1 MRYQIRKAAVIG
13 GGTMGGGIAAL
24 LSGIG
29 IPTLILDIV
38 PNKLTPAETAAG
50 LTLQDKEVRNRIV
63 EAGWKSV
70 AKAKPPS
77 VLSQESV
84 KLISLGNLDDDF
96 DKLADADWIIE
107 AVIEK
112 LDIKQSLFARI
123 EAVRKPTAIIS
134 SNTSGLPIQA
144 MAEGRGKEFQEH
156 FLGTH
161 FFNPPRW
168 LKLLEIIPH
177 PNTLPEVLQFM
188 IAFGEDV
195 LGKGVVVCKDT
206 PNFIGNRLASIGGT
220 QALAHALDHDYTVE
234 EVDSLTGELIG
245 HPNTATFRLNDLIG
259 LDVVHHVMSNLYDL
273 VPKDES
279 REVLKH
285 PGASKLLATMLERK
299 WLGNKTEVGFSKKVV
314 SEKGEREF
322 WVLNLKTLEHE
333 PPTKPRFKLV
343 GEGRKIE
350 SLPER
355 LRWLMDRAFDAEA
368 PEEDRRLARYLW
380 ATTAYS
386 LAYASRRIPEIAD
399 DFTSVDNAVRWGFM
413 HEIGPFEI
421 WDALGVAQTV
431 ERMQADGLTVAPW
444 VKEMLTAGCPAF
456 YQQQDGRTVGA
467 YSRTKKAYVP
477 LAADP
482 RKLKLDVIKSRP
494 GAVLKDNM
502 SASLVDMGDRVGLV
516 EFHSKANSLDQDI
529 FDMLVTALDEAEA
542 GRFDALVIGNEGKH
556 FCAGANV
563 FVMWMA
569 SQQGDFDQVDAM
581 IRAMQSVLL
590 RMRYFPK
597 PIVAAPFGMVLGGG
611 AEVSMACSRRVAAA
625 ETFIGLVETGSVGV
639 IPAGTGTKEMLRRVV
654 NPVMRIPGADPISV
668 MQKVFEQIATAKV
681 ATGAQEAFEF
691 GFFGPGDR
699 IVMNRDHLLAEAKR
713 SALAL
718 VAEGYRPPAPE
729 MIYAAGRDVLAAL
742 RAAIWGLEQAG
753 WATKHDAVVAGKLAW
768 LMCGGDLTE
777 PTWVPEQYML
787 DLERKVF
794 IELCHEPKTLERM
807 AYLLQHNRP
816 LRN

>member
-24 LSGIG
+24 LAGIG
-29 IPTLILDIV
+29 IPTLVLDIV
-38 PNKLTPAETAAG
+38 PDKLNAAETAAG
-50 LTLQDKEVRNRIV
+50 LTLKDKEVRNRIV
-63 EAGWKSV
+63 ENGWKAVVKS
-70 AKAKPPS
+70 KPPS
-77 VLSQESV
+77 ILSQESL
-84 KLISLGNLDDDF
+84 KLITLGNLEDDF

-107 AVIEK
+107 VVIEK
-112 LDIKQSLFARI
+112 LEIKKSIFARV
-123 EAVRKPTAIIS
+123 EAVRKPTTIVS
-134 SNTSGLPIQA
+134 SNTSGLLIQA
-144 MAEGRGKEFQEH
+144 MAEGRSQEFQQH

-168 LKLLEIIPH
+168 LKLLELIPH
-177 PNTLPEVLQFM
+177 PNTLPEVMQFM
-188 IAFGEDV
+188 TAFGEDV
-195 LGKGVVVCKDT
+195 LGKGVVHCKDT
-206 PNFIGNRLASIGGT
+206 PNFIGNRVATITGA
-220 QALAHALDHDYTVE
+220 QALAYALDHDYTME

-259 LDVVHHVMSNLYDL
+259 MDVVYHVGTNLYDL

-279 REVLKH
+279 REILKH
-285 PGASKLLATMLERK
+285 PGFTKVVGTMLEHK
-299 WLGNKTEVGFSKKVV
+299 WLGNKTDVGFSKKVIND
-314 SEKGEREF
+314 KGEREF

-333 PPTKPRFKLV
+333 PPKKPRFKLV

-380 ATTAYS
+380 ATTAYT
-386 LAYASRRIPEIAD
+386 LAYASRRIPEI
-399 DFTSVDNAVRWGFM
+399 VDEFSSIDRAFRWGFM
-413 HEIGPFEI
+413 HELGPFEI
-421 WDALGVAQTV
+421 WDALGVAKTV
-431 ERMQADGLTVAPW
+431 ERMEADGLVVAPW
-444 VKEMLTAGCPAF
+444 VKEMLAAGCATF
-456 YQQQDGRTVGA
+456 YQPKDGRTFGVYDRG
-467 YSRTKKAYVP
+467 KKAYVP
-477 LAADP
+477 LPQDR
-482 RKLKLDVIKSRP
+482 RKMKLAEVRSRPNAVIKE
-494 GAVLKDNM
+494 NT
-502 SASLVDMGDRVGLV
+502 SASLLDIGDRVGLV

-529 FDMLVTALDEAEA
+529 FDMVVTAMDETEE

-563 FVMWMA
+563 FVIWMA
-569 SQQGDFDQVDAM
+569 SQQGDFDLVDGM
-581 IRAMQSVLL
+581 VRGMQNALMRV
-590 RMRYFPK
+590 RYFPK

-625 ETFIGLVETGSVGV
+625 ETFIGLVECGTVGLV
-639 IPAGTGTKEMLRRVV
+639 PAGSGTKETLRRIV
-654 NPVMRIPGADPISV
+654 NPVMRIPNADPISV
-668 MQKVFEQIATAKV
+668 MQKAFEQIATAKV

-691 GFFGPGDR
+691 GYFGPGDK
-699 IVMNRDHLLAEAKR
+699 IVMNQEHLLAEAKR

-718 VAEGYRPPAPE
+718 VADGYRSPAPE
-729 MIYAAGRDVLAAL
+729 PIYAAGRDVLAAL
-742 RAAIWGLEQAG
+742 REAVWGLEQAG
-753 WATKHDAVVAGKLAW
+753 WATQHDALVARKLAW

-777 PTWVPEQYML
+777 PTWVPEQYIL

-807 AYLLQHNRP
+807 AYLLQHNKP

>member
-24 LSGIG
+24 LAGIG

-38 PNKLTPAETAAG
+38 PAKLTPAEESAG
-50 LTLQDKEVRNRIV
+50 LTLKDKEVRNRIV
-63 EAGWKSV
+63 EAGWKAV

-77 VLSQESV
+77 VLSAESTR
-84 KLISLGNLDDDF
+84 LITLGNLDDDF
-96 DKLADADWIIE
+96 EKLADVDWIIE

-112 LDIKQSLFARI
+112 LDVKQSLFARI
-123 EAVRKPTAIIS
+123 EAVRKPTTLVS
-134 SNTSGLPIQA
+134 SNTSGLPIAA
-144 MAEGRGKEFQEH
+144 MAEGRSPAFQEH

-168 LKLLEIIPH
+168 LKLLELIPH
-177 PNTLPEVLQFM
+177 PKTLPEVLKFM
-188 IAFGEDV
+188 TAFGEDV
-195 LGKGVVVCKDT
+195 LGKGVVLCKDT

-220 QALAHALDHDYTVE
+220 QALAYALDHGYTVE

-273 VPKDES
+273 VPADES

-285 PGASKLLATMLERK
+285 PGATKLLGAMLERK
-299 WLGNKTEVGFSKKVV
+299 WLGNKTDVGFSKKVI

-322 WVLNLKTLEHE
+322 WVLNLKTLAHE

-343 GEGRKIE
+343 GEARKIE
-350 SLPER
+350 ALPER
-355 LRWLMDRAFDAEA
+355 LRWLMDKAFDAEA

-380 ATTAYS
+380 ATTAFS
-386 LAYASRRIPEIAD
+386 LAYASRRVPEIAE
-399 DFTSVDNAVRWGFM
+399 DFASVDNAVRWGFM
-413 HEIGPFEI
+413 HELGPFEI
-421 WDALGVAQTV
+421 WDALGVASTV
-431 ERMQADGLTVAPW
+431 ERMEADGYAVAPW
-444 VKEMLTAGCPAF
+444 VKEMLAAGCATF
-456 YQQQDGRTVGA
+456 YQQQDGRVVGV
-467 YSRTKKAYVP
+467 YDRGKKAYAP
-477 LAADP
+477 LAPDA
-482 RKLKLDVIKSRP
+482 RKVSLDVIRARP
-494 GAVLKDNM
+494 GAVIRTNG
-502 SASLVDMGDRVGLV
+502 SASLIDMGDRVGLV

-529 FDMLVTALDEAEA
+529 FDMFVTALDEAEE

-563 FVMWMA
+563 FVIWMA
-569 SQQGDFDQVDAM
+569 SQQGDFELVDGM
-581 IRAMQSVLL
+581 VRGMQSVLM
-590 RMRYFPK
+590 RVRYFPK

-625 ETFIGLVETGSVGV
+625 ETFIGLVETGSVGL
-639 IPAGTGTKEMLRRVV
+639 IPAGTGTKETLRRVV
-654 NPVMRIPGADPISV
+654 NPVMRIPNADPISV
-668 MQKVFEQIATAKV
+668 MQKAFEQLATAKV

-691 GFFGPGDR
+691 GYFGPGDR

-713 SALAL
+713 TALAM

-729 MIYAAGRDVLAAL
+729 MIYAAGRDVLSAL
-742 RAAIWGLEQAG
+742 RAAIWGLRQAG
-753 WATKHDAVVAGKLAW
+753 WATEHDAVVAGKLAW

-807 AYLLQHNRP
+807 AHLLQFNKP